1 VAAGQ
6 PKTRTLCRVAGFLLS
21 AVQARA
27 SMPYHRNCGTPAG
40 CNPFYPF
47 NAMTLFDKL
56 RAIGSPFKSKP
67 KTEPAPQGAPVEA
80 MPSAQAQAQAQR
92 FEQAVALHQNGQ
104 LAQAQALYEDIVR
117 TQPNHADAW
126 HFLGLIGFQSNDPQR
141 AVVLIGKAIAI
152 NPKNAVYYI
161 NHGNALRSLQR
172 LEDALAS
179 FDKAIAAKPDFA
191 DAYVLRG
198 NTQQELLQLDAAVAS
213 YDRALALRPQDLT
226 ACFNRGNALK
236 ALGQLEAAIASF
248 DQAIAIEPQFADAF
262 VNRGLALHDHKQHEA
277 AAASFAQAIAIRP
290 DFAEAYFNR
299 GLALQVCQPA
309 EAHLDEAI
317 AMFGTAC
324 QMLPDGPLT
333 HLTHARALAKAQRFD
348 EAEAAARR
356 ALAADPLDGCGAG
369 MFLAGLGVAPMP
381 DRIPDAL
388 LHNLY
393 NVRATTWDS
402 GENAHYQGAALV
414 GQALLA
420 RRPDELLDV
429 LDAGCG
435 TGMVGSLVR
444 TRARNLVG
452 VDMSQPM
459 LDRAHDKGDYDTLV
473 CGDLVAY
480 LAEHAQAFD
489 AVVSAAT
496 LIHFASLRPI
506 FDAAALALRPQ
517 GLFIFTAFPNE
528 KDPLGFGVDHLD
540 GMAQGGCYVHGRQYL
555 RDLALDTGFA
565 VEELGEQ
572 IHEYEANGKAKICL
586 LVTLSRPPSPSP

>member
-1 VAAGQ
+1 
-6 PKTRTLCRVAGFLLS
+6 
-21 AVQARA
+21 
-27 SMPYHRNCGTPAG
+27 
-40 CNPFYPF
+40 
-47 NAMTLFDKL
+47 MTLFDKL

-67 KTEPAPQGAPVEA
+67 TAEPTPHGAPANTAPSAPAP
-80 MPSAQAQAQAQR
+80 AQAKDPR
-92 FEQAVALHQNGQ
+92 FDQAVALHQSGQ
-104 LAQAQALYEDIVR
+104 LAQAQALYEDILR
-117 TQPNHADAW
+117 AKPDHADAW
-126 HFLGLIGFQSNDPQR
+126 HFLGLIGIQSNDPQR
-141 AVVLIGKAIAI
+141 AVVRIGKAIAI
-152 NPKNAVYYI
+152 NPTNAVYYI
-161 NHGNALRSLQR
+161 NYGNALRTLQR
-172 LEDALAS
+172 LDDALAS

-213 YDRALALRPQDLT
+213 FNQALALRPQDLT

-236 ALGQLEAAIASF
+236 ALGQLDAAIASF
-248 DQAIAIEPQFADAF
+248 DQAIAIEPQFAEAF
-262 VNRGLALHDHKQHEA
+262 VNRGLALHDHAQYEA
-277 AAASFAQAIAIRP
+277 AAASFAQAIHLKP

-299 GLALQVCQPA
+299 GLALQACQPA
-309 EAHLDEAI
+309 QAHLDEAI
-317 AMFGTAC
+317 AMFGQAC
-324 QMLPDGPLT
+324 QRLPNGPLP
-333 HLTHARALAKAQRFD
+333 HLTHARALAKAQRFA

-356 ALAADPLDGCGAG
+356 ALAADPSDSCGAG

-381 DRIPDAL
+381 ERIPDAL
-388 LHNLY
+388 LHTLY
-393 NVRATTWDS
+393 NARATTWDS

-420 RRPDELLDV
+420 RRPHELLDV

-444 TRARNLVG
+444 PRARQLVG

-459 LDRAHDKGDYDTLV
+459 LDRAQEKGDYDALV

-480 LAEHAQAFD
+480 LATHPQAFD

-517 GLFIFTAFPNE
+517 GLFIFTVFPNE

-555 RDLALDTGFA
+555 QNLALDTGF
-565 VEELGEQ
+565 VVDELAEQ
-572 IHEYEANGKAKICL
+572 IHEYEANGQAKNCL
-586 LVTLSRPPSPSP
+586 LVTLSRAPSPAP

>member
-1 VAAGQ
+1 
-6 PKTRTLCRVAGFLLS
+6 
-21 AVQARA
+21 
-27 SMPYHRNCGTPAG
+27 
-40 CNPFYPF
+40 
-47 NAMTLFDKL
+47 MTLFDKL

-67 KTEPAPQGAPVEA
+67 TAEPTPHGAPANTAPSAPAP
-80 MPSAQAQAQAQR
+80 AQAKDPR
-92 FEQAVALHQNGQ
+92 FDQAVALHQSGQ
-104 LAQAQALYEDIVR
+104 LAQAQTLYEDIVR
-117 TQPNHADAW
+117 AKPDHADAW
-126 HFLGLIGFQSNDPQR
+126 HFLGLIGIQSNDPQR
-141 AVVLIGKAIAI
+141 AVVRIGKAIAI
-152 NPKNAVYYI
+152 NPTNAVYYI
-161 NHGNALRSLQR
+161 NYGNALRTLQR
-172 LEDALAS
+172 LDDALAS

-213 YDRALALRPQDLT
+213 FNQALALRPQDLT

-236 ALGQLEAAIASF
+236 ALGQLDAAIASF
-248 DQAIAIEPQFADAF
+248 DQAIAIEPQFAEAF
-262 VNRGLALHDHKQHEA
+262 VNRGLALHDHAQYEA
-277 AAASFAQAIAIRP
+277 AAASFAQAIHLKP

-299 GLALQVCQPA
+299 GLALQACQPA
-309 EAHLDEAI
+309 QSHLDEAI
-317 AMFGTAC
+317 AMFGQAC
-324 QMLPDGPLT
+324 QRLPSGPLP
-333 HLTHARALAKAQRFD
+333 HLTHARALAKAQRFA

-356 ALAADPLDGCGAG
+356 ALAADPSDSCGAG

-381 DRIPDAL
+381 ERIPDAL
-388 LHNLY
+388 LHTLY
-393 NVRATTWDS
+393 NARATTWDS

-420 RRPDELLDV
+420 RRPHELLDV

-444 TRARNLVG
+444 PRARQLVG

-459 LDRAHDKGDYDTLV
+459 LDRAQEKGDYDALV

-480 LAEHAQAFD
+480 LATHPQAFA

-517 GLFIFTAFPNE
+517 GLFIFTVFPNE

-555 RDLALDTGFA
+555 QNLALDTGF
-565 VEELGEQ
+565 VVDELAEQ
-572 IHEYEANGKAKICL
+572 IHEYEANGQAKNCL
-586 LVTLSRPPSPSP
+586 LVTLSRAPSPAL

>member
-1 VAAGQ
+1 
-6 PKTRTLCRVAGFLLS
+6 
-21 AVQARA
+21 
-27 SMPYHRNCGTPAG
+27 
-40 CNPFYPF
+40 
-47 NAMTLFDKL
+47 MTFFDKL

-67 KTEPAPQGAPVEA
+67 TAEPAPHTAPAEKA
-80 MPSAQAQAQAQR
+80 PDAAPSAQAQTQAQR
-92 FEQAVALHQNGQ
+92 FEQAVALHQSGN
-104 LAQAQALYEDIVR
+104 LVQAQALYEDIVR
-117 TQPNHADAW
+117 VQPNHADAW
-126 HFLGLIGFQSNDPQR
+126 HFLGLIGIQSNDPQR
-141 AVVLIGKAIAI
+141 GVVLIGKAIAI
-152 NPKNAVYYI
+152 NPQNAVYYI
-161 NHGNALRSLQR
+161 NHGNALRTLQR
-172 LEDALAS
+172 LDDALAS

-213 YDRALALRPQDLT
+213 FNQALALRPQDLT

-248 DQAIAIEPQFADAF
+248 DQAIALEPQFAEAF
-262 VNRGLALHDHKQHEA
+262 VNRGLALHDHTQYDA

-299 GLALQVCQPA
+299 GLALQACQPA
-309 EAHLDEAI
+309 QAHLDDAI
-317 AMFGTAC
+317 AMFGKAC
-324 QMLPDGPLT
+324 QLLPNGPLP
-333 HLTHARALAKAQRFD
+333 HLTHARALAKAQRFK

-381 DRIPDAL
+381 ERIPDAL
-388 LHNLY
+388 LHTLY
-393 NVRATTWDS
+393 NARATTWDS
-402 GENAHYQGAALV
+402 GENSHYQGAALV

-420 RRPDELLDV
+420 RRSGELLDV

-444 TRARNLVG
+444 PRARQLVG

-459 LDRAHDKGDYDTLV
+459 LDRAHEKGDYDALV

-480 LAEHAQAFD
+480 LAEHPQAFD
-489 AVVSAAT
+489 AVLSAAT

-506 FDAAALALRPQ
+506 FDAAALALRPK
-517 GLFIFTAFPNE
+517 GLFIFTVFPNE

-555 RDLALDTGFA
+555 RDLALETGF
-565 VEELGEQ
+565 VVDELAEQ

-586 LVTLSRPPSPSP
+586 LVTLSRAPSPA